1 MADIDIVPK
10 RRARAWVWI
19 LLAIVIVVALW
30 LAFGS
35 GASRTAATRGDQGV
49 VALGT
54 APGVSLAGPVA

>member
-10 RRARAWVWI
+10 RRSRAWVWI

-35 GASRTAATRGDQGV
+35 SRASSRVDATSSGRPLAA
-49 VALGT
+49 VA
-54 APGVSLAGPVA
+54 APAPILL